1 MTGDNENNGGERF
14 TGHGSEWNNSNLS
27 AQDAQ
32 TATAWVEQKI
42 DKRSMLTNKDRVE
55 DVRDIMWQLEKDGEI
70 VVHRVTDD
78 HQPVMHKTLY
88 GWDKKIPTNRLW
100 HHKSCGQCGNIP
112 GYPTSLLWLM
122 NELDLE
128 YLDETDQTSC
138 TAWNYHG
145 SGIGNL
151 ESLAAVF
158 LRNFHQAYVAAKAE
172 GKPEGYYY
180 PLVHCGTSFGN
191 YKEVRGYLLH
201 SAELRERVK
210 KILAKLGRLVDGK
223 LLIPE
228 EVVHYSEWV
237 HAMRPQIRNARSIDC
252 SSIRATIHP
261 ACHVYKMVPE
271 DVIYDDDVLDGN
283 RVAVSTGIVEAL
295 GAQAIDYSTWYDC
308 CGFGFRHIISEREF
322 TRSFAI
328 DRKIRVAVE
337 EARADVMIGH
347 DTGCITTL
355 DKNQWIG
362 QGHRQAGGASGP
374 GRLPVRRPDVRRA
387 PLQDRPDALACVP
400 DGDADGETGDRLAG
414 EESRVRGL
422 SERGRGRQW
431 RNPLRPAADD
441 HLRPGLQAH
450 RRIVMSKPVLIVGG
464 GPAGLSA
471 AHALATVGQKSVL
484 VDKQDTLGGHPIH
497 SGYAKLVPSGE
508 WAKDVIGAMV
518 DRVEQNALVEVHKG
532 TTVKSFAGEPGN
544 FTAELGNGT
553 SVDAHR
559 RSWPPAFTH
568 FDSINKP
575 EWGFGTYPDVVTTT
589 QVEQMFSTA
598 PACAAPPTGASRS
611 AWRFCCASG
620 RATARSAAN
629 GAPRYAAQCRRTS
642 PWRSARNCR
651 IAMSISTTWISAP
664 SGSTR
669 TPTTGAARKSSRSST
684 SRRASPR

>member
-1 MTGDNENNGGERF
+1 MTGDNGNNGDERF
-14 TGHGSEWNNSNLS
+14 TGHGSEWNNSSLS
-27 AQDAQ
+27 SDDANI
-32 TATAWVEQKI
+32 ATAWVEQKI

-55 DVRDIMWQLEKDGEI
+55 DVRDIMWQLEKDGQI

-122 NELDLE
+122 NELGLE

-158 LRNFHQAYVAAKAE
+158 LRNFHQAYVSAKAE

-201 SAELRERVK
+201 SAELRERVT

-237 HAMRPQIRNARSIDC
+237 HAMRPQIKERQVVDC
-252 SSIRATIHP
+252 SNLRATIHP

-362 QGHRQAGGASGP
+362 KATGNPVELPVMADCQFAALMCGAHPYKIIQMHWHASPMETLLEKLGIDWQAKKAEFEAYLKEVEAGNGETLYDPRRMITSGP
-374 GRLPVRRPDVRRA
+374 GYK
-387 PLQDRPDALACVP
+387 
-400 DGDADGETGDRLAG
+400 
-414 EESRVRGL
+414 
-422 SERGRGRQW
+422 
-431 RNPLRPAADD
+431 
-441 HLRPGLQAH
+441 
-450 RRIVMSKPVLIVGG
+450 RIEG
-464 GPAGLSA
+464 
-471 AHALATVGQKSVL
+471 
-484 VDKQDTLGGHPIH
+484 
-497 SGYAKLVPSGE
+497 
-508 WAKDVIGAMV
+508 
-518 DRVEQNALVEVHKG
+518 
-532 TTVKSFAGEPGN
+532 
-544 FTAELGNGT
+544 
-553 SVDAHR
+553 
-559 RSWPPAFTH
+559 
-568 FDSINKP
+568 
-575 EWGFGTYPDVVTTT
+575 
-589 QVEQMFSTA
+589 
-598 PACAAPPTGASRS
+598 
-611 AWRFCCASG
+611 
-620 RATARSAAN
+620 
-629 GAPRYAAQCRRTS
+629 
-642 PWRSARNCR
+642 
-651 IAMSISTTWISAP
+651 
-664 SGSTR
+664 
-669 TPTTGAARKSSRSST
+669 
-684 SRRASPR
+684 